1 MNICFGSLIHRDKR
15 FLEVSQVA
23 NVITLLQLIKFILT
37 VLKFHLNLLCQLIFF
52 EGSLFN
58 FIDFKILELHLSQML
73 LRHLLKILLI
83 LVFDHLNFLCKILL
97 ESLDLTVFGDEFQIK
112 LGFER
117 FLFVSMVRLQLLDI
131 LNFFVNLINQILG
144 RFATCI

>member
-1 MNICFGSLIHRDKR
+1 MNRSLIHRDER

-58 FIDFKILELHLSQML
+58 FIDFKILELHLS
-73 LRHLLKILLI
+73 
-83 LVFDHLNFLCKILL
+83 
-97 ESLDLTVFGDEFQIK
+97 
-112 LGFER
+112 
-117 FLFVSMVRLQLLDI
+117 
-131 LNFFVNLINQILG
+131 
-144 RFATCI
+144 